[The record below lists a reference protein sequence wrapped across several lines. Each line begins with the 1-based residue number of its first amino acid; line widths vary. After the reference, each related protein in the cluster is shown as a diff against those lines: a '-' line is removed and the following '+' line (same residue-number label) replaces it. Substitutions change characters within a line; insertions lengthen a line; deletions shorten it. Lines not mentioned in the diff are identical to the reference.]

1 MTSPKVTA
9 FTETAALWAVMNDD
23 MVEAR
28 RIVDDMLP
36 GERDEFS
43 GQLARLADMLG
54 SYCGRCGK
62 QVERRELVTM
72 VRALGA
78 AGESVCRGCAGLGS
92 EDSDPAYPAPGS
104 EIPDQR
110 GYVVGECGHRVA
122 GSEWRAGCRTCERCP
137 ADGEAT
143 DQ

>member
-54 SYCGRCGK
+54 SYCGKCDK
-62 QVERRELVTM
+62 HVERRELVTM

-78 AGESVCRGCAGLGS
+78 RGESVCRGCAGLS
-92 EDSDPAYPAPGS
+92 SDDPDPAYPAPGS
-104 EIPDQR
+104 EIPDLP
-110 GYVVGECGHRVA
+110 GCVVGECGHHVA
-122 GSEWRAGCRTCERCP
+122 GSEWRAGLRTCERCP
-137 ADGEAT
+137 ADGEAPV
-143 DQ
+143 Q